1 MFVKI
6 TAPQGAFYKESLT
19 GMRGDVIKIDDRDLF
34 VNIAAS
40 HTIQV
45 TGQAITFDLVKI
57 LFQTKEDTAAAAE
70 TLRAAKSNCASRWPT
85 ISCAERSQRKARS
98 IVVCDHREARRKV

>member
-40 HTIQV
+40 HSIQV
-45 TGQAITFDLVKI
+45 NGQAITFDLVKI

-70 TLRAAKSNCASRWPT
+70 TLRAAMSQGSTYVEISVGIASVVLSSE
-85 ISCAERSQRKARS
+85 IS
-98 IVVCDHREARRKV
+98 

>member
-6 TAPQGAFYKESLT
+6 TAPQGAFCKESLT
-19 GMRGDVIKIDDRDLF
+19 GIGGGVIKTDDRDLF

-70 TLRAAKSNCASRWPT
+70 ILRAAMSHGSTYVEISAGIASVLLNSK
-85 ISCAERSQRKARS
+85 IS
-98 IVVCDHREARRKV
+98 

>member
-40 HTIQV
+40 YTIQV

-70 TLRAAKSNCASRWPT
+70 TLRAAMSRGSTYVEISAGIASVVLSSK
-85 ISCAERSQRKARS
+85 IS
-98 IVVCDHREARRKV
+98 

>member
-6 TAPQGAFYKESLT
+6 SAPQGAFYKESLT
-19 GMRGDVIKIDDRDLF
+19 GIGGDVIKIDDRDLF
-34 VNIAAS
+34 VNIAVS

-57 LFQTKEDTAAAAE
+57 LFQTKEDTEAAAE
-70 TLRAAKSNCASRWPT
+70 TLRAAMSQGSTYVEISAGIASVVLSSK
-85 ISCAERSQRKARS
+85 IS
-98 IVVCDHREARRKV
+98 

>member
-6 TAPQGAFYKESLT
+6 SAPQGAIKKESAAVSGRL
-19 GMRGDVIKIDDRDLF
+19 VQLDDREVF
-34 VNIAAS
+34 VNAGAS

-70 TLRAAKSNCASRWPT
+70 TLRAAMSQGSTYVEISAGIASVVLSSK
-85 ISCAERSQRKARS
+85 IS
-98 IVVCDHREARRKV
+98 

>member
-34 VNIAAS
+34 ANIAAS

-70 TLRAAKSNCASRWPT
+70 TLRAAMSQGSTYVEINAGIASVVLSSK
-85 ISCAERSQRKARS
+85 IS
-98 IVVCDHREARRKV
+98 

>member
-6 TAPQGAFYKESLT
+6 SAPLGAFRKEALSSNAL
-19 GMRGDVIKIDDRDLF
+19 IKISDRDLF
-34 VNIAAS
+34 VNVAAS

-45 TGQAITFDLVKI
+45 TDQAIKFDLVKI

-70 TLRAAKSNCASRWPT
+70 ILRAA
-85 ISCAERSQRKARS
+85 ISQGNAYAEIRAG
-98 IVVCDHREARRKV
+98 IDCVVLEGCVA

>member
-19 GMRGDVIKIDDRDLF
+19 GIGGDVIKTDDRDLF
-34 VNIAAS
+34 VNFAAS

-70 TLRAAKSNCASRWPT
+70 TLRAAMSQGSTYVEISAGIASVVLSSK
-85 ISCAERSQRKARS
+85 IS
-98 IVVCDHREARRKV
+98 

>member
-34 VNIAAS
+34 ANIAAS

-45 TGQAITFDLVKI
+45 TGRAITFDLVKI

-70 TLRAAKSNCASRWPT
+70 TLRAAMSQGSTYVEISAGIASVVLSSK
-85 ISCAERSQRKARS
+85 IS
-98 IVVCDHREARRKV
+98 

>member
-19 GMRGDVIKIDDRDLF
+19 GIGGDVIKTDDRDLF

-45 TGQAITFDLVKI
+45 TDQAITFDLVKI

-70 TLRAAKSNCASRWPT
+70 TLRAAMSQGSTYVEFSAGIASVVLSSK
-85 ISCAERSQRKARS
+85 IS
-98 IVVCDHREARRKV
+98 

>member
-6 TAPQGAFYKESLT
+6 SAPQGAIKKESLT

-70 TLRAAKSNCASRWPT
+70 TLRAAMSQGSTYVEISAGIASVVLSSK
-85 ISCAERSQRKARS
+85 IS
-98 IVVCDHREARRKV
+98 

>member
-45 TGQAITFDLVKI
+45 NGQAITFDLVKI

-70 TLRAAKSNCASRWPT
+70 TLRAAMSQGSTYVEISAGIASVVLSSE
-85 ISCAERSQRKARS
+85 IS
-98 IVVCDHREARRKV
+98 

>member
-19 GMRGDVIKIDDRDLF
+19 GIRGGVIKIDDRDLF

-70 TLRAAKSNCASRWPT
+70 TLRAAMSQGSTYVEISAGIASVVLSSK
-85 ISCAERSQRKARS
+85 IS
-98 IVVCDHREARRKV
+98 

>member
-6 TAPQGAFYKESLT
+6 TAPQGAFCKESLT
-19 GMRGDVIKIDDRDLF
+19 GIGGDVIKTDDRDLF

-40 HTIQV
+40 QTIQV
-45 TGQAITFDLVKI
+45 TDQAITFDLVKI

-70 TLRAAKSNCASRWPT
+70 TLRAAMSQGSTYVEISAGIASVVLSSK
-85 ISCAERSQRKARS
+85 IS
-98 IVVCDHREARRKV
+98 

>member
-19 GMRGDVIKIDDRDLF
+19 GIRGGVIKIDDRDLF
-34 VNIAAS
+34 VNIAVS

-45 TGQAITFDLVKI
+45 NGQAITFDLVKI

-70 TLRAAKSNCASRWPT
+70 TLRAAMSQGSTYVEISAGIASVVLSSE
-85 ISCAERSQRKARS
+85 IS
-98 IVVCDHREARRKV
+98 

>member
-45 TGQAITFDLVKI
+45 NGQAITFDLVKL

-70 TLRAAKSNCASRWPT
+70 TLRAAMSQGSTYVEISAGIASVVLSSK
-85 ISCAERSQRKARS
+85 IS
-98 IVVCDHREARRKV
+98 

>member
-40 HTIQV
+40 QTIQV

-70 TLRAAKSNCASRWPT
+70 TLRAAMSQGST
-85 ISCAERSQRKARS
+85 YVEISAGISS
-98 IVVCDHREARRKV
+98 VVLSSKIS

>member
-19 GMRGDVIKIDDRDLF
+19 GMRGDVIKTDDRDLF

-45 TGQAITFDLVKI
+45 TGRAITFDLVKI

-70 TLRAAKSNCASRWPT
+70 TLRAAMSQGSTYVEISAGIASVVLSSK
-85 ISCAERSQRKARS
+85 IS
-98 IVVCDHREARRKV
+98 

>member
-34 VNIAAS
+34 ANIAAS

-70 TLRAAKSNCASRWPT
+70 TLRAAMSQGSTYVEISAGIASVVLSSK
-85 ISCAERSQRKARS
+85 IS
-98 IVVCDHREARRKV
+98 

>member
-34 VNIAAS
+34 VNIATS

-70 TLRAAKSNCASRWPT
+70 TLRAAMSQGSTYVEISAGIASVVLSSK
-85 ISCAERSQRKARS
+85 IS
-98 IVVCDHREARRKV
+98 

>member
-45 TGQAITFDLVKI
+45 TGQAILSTWLKSYSRQKKI
-57 LFQTKEDTAAAAE
+57 RQQRQKL
-70 TLRAAKSNCASRWPT
+70 CA
-85 ISCAERSQRKARS
+85 QL
-98 IVVCDHREARRKV
+98 